1 MVTMEIKKALA
12 HIIDECNA
20 ENILPDFFKV
30 NKDMIISADAIDC
43 TIERREQFK
52 YEVGV
57 KQGKI
62 REIIASVREGDYSK
76 ERGAQKLG
84 ISVDEFE
91 KLMDDPAYN
100 Q

>member
-1 MVTMEIKKALA
+1 M
-12 HIIDECNA
+12 
-20 ENILPDFFKV
+20 
-30 NKDMIISADAIDC
+30 
-43 TIERREQFK
+43 
-52 YEVGV
+52 GV

-62 REIIASVREGDYSK
+62 REIIALVLEGDYSK